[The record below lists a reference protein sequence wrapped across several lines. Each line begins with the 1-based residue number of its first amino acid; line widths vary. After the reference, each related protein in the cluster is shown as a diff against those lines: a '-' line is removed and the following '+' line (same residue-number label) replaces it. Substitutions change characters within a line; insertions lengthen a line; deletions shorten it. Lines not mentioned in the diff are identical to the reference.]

1 MMEAIYSAALLDA
14 ARRLGAATLHEA
26 GGKRGNLPSTIKP
39 LSENWRVAA
48 PVFTVVGPARDN
60 LWLHRAIYSAPR
72 GSVLLHEC
80 GGDSE
85 AGYWGGI
92 MANAAIERGLSGFI
106 TEGGVRDVQE
116 LRGLDWPIFAA
127 NICIRGTSKRVD
139 APGSL
144 GATALLGEVL
154 VQTGDLLVADAD
166 GVVVIPRGDAER
178 VVAAGDQ
185 REREEQEY
193 VKRIKDG
200 ESTLAIYKMAA

>member
-1 MMEAIYSAALLDA
+1 MEMVYPDELLDA
-14 ARRLGAATLHEA
+14 AHRLGTATLHEA
-26 GGKRGNLPSTIKP
+26 GGKKGNLPSKIKP
-39 LSENWRVAA
+39 LSEHWRVAA

-80 GGDSE
+80 CGDSE

-92 MANAAIERGLSGFI
+92 MANAAIERGLAGFV
-106 TEGGVRDVQE
+106 TEGGVRDAQE
-116 LRGLDWPIFAA
+116 LRSLGWPVFAA
-127 NICIRGTSKRVD
+127 NICIRGTSKRAD

-144 GATALLGEVL
+144 GATALFGEVL

-166 GVVVIPRGDAER
+166 GVLVIPRDDVER
-178 VVAAGDQ
+178 VVAAGTQ

-193 VKRIKDG
+193 VKRIKRG
-200 ESTLAIYKMAA
+200 ESTLTIYNLLA